1 MPGQAL
7 TGVCPGGGG
16 RSPRAGERVSS
27 AMGVCSQFL
36 KGLGMPIEEFMPKEP
51 PPPPEPSAAAKPV
64 EKKGMLARLT
74 KARKGLRSHAAT
86 ACP

>member
-7 TGVCPGGGG
+7 TGVC
-16 RSPRAGERVSS
+16 RAGAAARRGLAS
-27 AMGVCSQFL
+27 AFPQRWAFCAQFL

-51 PPPPEPSAAAKPV
+51 PPPPEPSAAKPV

-74 KARKGLRSHAAT
+74 KVGAH
-86 ACP
+86 